1 MALILHAEKTN
12 TRRFSSKIEK
22 PKKAEKKIKK
32 LQVLLKKHAG
42 RSRGRI
48 TVRHQGGRHK
58 RQYRLIDFKRN
69 KIGIEGKIEEIQY
82 DPNRTVDIALVAY
95 ADGDKRYILLPNG
108 MKKGDSLESGERVEV
123 KTGNAMKLKSMP
135 VGTLVHNVE
144 MTPGHGGQI
153 GRSAGTRLVI
163 QAKENGYAHL
173 KMPSGEIRMIS
184 LEAMATVGALGNEE
198 WKNVM
203 LGKAGRSRHMG
214 IRPAVRGVAQDPR
227 SHAHGGGEAKSGVGR
242 KSPMTKYGK
251 KAVGITRN
259 RTKYTNKYIV
269 KRRTK

>member
-1 MALILHAEKTN
+1 MALIEYKEKTN

-22 PKKAEKKIKK
+22 PAKTGKKIKS
-32 LQVLLKKHAG
+32 LHILLKKHAG
-42 RSRGRI
+42 RSKGRV

-69 KIGIEGKIEEIQY
+69 KMGIEGKIEAVEY
-82 DPNRTVDIALVAY
+82 DPNRNVDIALINY
-95 ADGDKRYILLPNG
+95 ADGEKRYILLPQG
-108 MKKGDSLESGERVEV
+108 MKQGDSLVASDRAEV
-123 KTGNAMKLKSMP
+123 RTGNAMKLKSMP

-144 MTPGHGGQI
+144 LTPGRGGQI
-153 GRSAGTRLVI
+153 GRSAGTSLII
-163 QAKENGYAHL
+163 QAKEAGYAHL
-173 KMPSGEIRMIS
+173 KMPSGEIRMVS
-184 LEAMATVGALGNEE
+184 LEAMATVGVLGNEE
-198 WKNVM
+198 WKNVV

-251 KAVGITRN
+251 KAVGKTRN
-259 RTKYTNKYIV
+259 RTKWTNKYIV
-269 KRRTK
+269 KRRK